1 MWEDLCECV
10 SNAQIG
16 RSILDML
23 RRYTRQYCNDVEC
36 PVDGTPQGAPT
47 TNPQVVL
54 FTAIIGLM
62 VLGITM
68 QLVNRRRRQ
77 NQLPPTKP
85 ARQADGGCDDQDRS
99 GPRDPPPA
107 VM

>member
-36 PVDGTPQGAPT
+36 PVDGTPQGQAS
-47 TNPQVVL
+47 TNPQVMM
-54 FTAIIGLM
+54 FTMIVGLLI
-62 VLGITM
+62 LGITM
-68 QLVNRRRRQ
+68 QLVGRRRRQ
-77 NQLPPTKP
+77 NAIPPAKP
-85 ARQADGGCDDQDRS
+85 ARGDSDSS

-107 VM
+107 AM